1 MKNRFVILL
10 IVSVLIFSGCGTK
23 TVESQKNVVVEENPQ
38 DILEASQ
45 NETPGTESEDE
56 SNDNS
61 DAKEDVE
68 DDSKVG
74 EVQQGDGF
82 TKTPV
87 ITDKALNYTG
97 TSGPMKYEITAI
109 QISNLNAYTDDAAE
123 MFGIEKDKDVATV
136 VLDVS
141 IENTSDNNV
150 SFYFDQ
156 AVLTSNTKE
165 QVNPDWLFSD
175 NIEGD
180 YLGNVIHSGTIIYI
194 LPNSVAED
202 ITNIV
207 LHVSGPMDDEFN
219 DLSEDFTIELNFE

>member
-1 MKNRFVILL
+1 MKNKLVILL
-10 IVSVLIFSGCGTK
+10 IASALIFSGCGTK
-23 TVESQKNVVVEENPQ
+23 TVESQKNVVVEEN
-38 DILEASQ
+38 SQ
-45 NETPGTESEDE
+45 NTTDISQDETSDAESEDNATE
-56 SNDNS
+56 NS
-61 DAKEDVE
+61 DIKDDVE
-68 DDSKVG
+68 DDSKTG

-97 TSGPMKYEITAI
+97 TSGPIKYEITAI
-109 QISNLNAYTDDAAE
+109 QISNLNAYTDDAAD
-123 MFGIEKDKDVATV
+123 MFGIEKDKDVAIV
-136 VLDVS
+136 ALDVS
-141 IENTSDNNV
+141 IENTSDDNV

-165 QVNPDWLFSD
+165 QVDPDWLFSD
-175 NIEGD
+175 YIEGD

-207 LHVSGPMDDEFN
+207 LHVSGPMNDEYN
-219 DLSEDFTIELNFE
+219 KLSEDFTIDLNFE

>member
-1 MKNRFVILL
+1 MKNRFIILL
-10 IVSVLIFSGCGTK
+10 IVSALIFSGCRAK
-23 TVESQKNVVVEENPQ
+23 TVESQKNVVVEEN
-38 DILEASQ
+38 SQ
-45 NETPGTESEDE
+45 NTPDSSQDGTLGTESEDNGTE
-56 SNDNS
+56 GS
-61 DAKEDVE
+61 DEKEDVI

-97 TSGPMKYEITAI
+97 TSGPMKYEISAI
-109 QISNLNAYTDDAAE
+109 QISNLNAFTDDAAD
-123 MFGIEKDKDVATV
+123 MFDIEKNKDVAV
-136 VLDVS
+136 IALDVS
-141 IENTSDNNV
+141 IENTSDDDV

-165 QVNPDWLFSD
+165 QVDPNWLFSD

-180 YLGNVIHSGTIIYI
+180 YLGNVIHSGTLIYI

-207 LHVSGPMDDEFN
+207 LHVSSPMDDEFN
-219 DLSEDFTIELNFE
+219 DLSENFTIELNFE